1 MKATEPHANY
11 KLVTHYK
18 QCYFMIILIDL

>member
-18 QCYFMIILIDL
+18 HCVILWLF